1 MQLLKCGLLL
11 VGCLLCSVVF
21 ADYTQR
27 QDVQDFAKQFAKEQN
42 RSTDDVLAILAQAK
56 KQQSIIDAISRPAER
71 VLTWAD
77 YRKIFIEQNRL
88 DKGVIFWQQHKETLA
103 KLEKQY
109 QVPAEMIV
117 AIIGVETRYGKI
129 TGNYRVLDALM
140 TLGFDY
146 PKRGKFFRKQL
157 KEFLLLTQEQKLP
170 VDELKG
176 SYAGAMG
183 YGQFIPSSYRAYAVD
198 YDGDKVADI
207 WSNPEDAL
215 ASVAN
220 YFAEH
225 KWRYGDL
232 VAVKLAAQQV
242 DKSLISTSLKPN
254 HTVQSLR
261 AKGIK
266 IPAEVADSA
275 TVTLMQHEGPDGIEH
290 WLGFHNFY
298 VITRYNHSSM
308 YALAAWQL
316 SQLLQ
321 GHLYGL

>member
-1 MQLLKCGLLL
+1 MQLFKLGLLL
-11 VGCLLCSVVF
+11 IGLLSAFVQADF
-21 ADYTQR
+21 AQR
-27 QDVQDFAKQFAKEQN
+27 QDVQAFAKEFAQEH
-42 RSTDDVLAILAQAK
+42 SMSAKEVMAILAEAK
-56 KQQSIIDAISRPAER
+56 QQQSIIDAISRPAEH

-77 YRKIFIEQNRL
+77 YRKIFIEQKRL
-88 DKGVIFWQQHKETLA
+88 DKGVEFWQQHKAIFAEV
-103 KLEKQY
+103 EREY
-109 QVPAEMIV
+109 QVPAQMIV
-117 AIIGVETRYGKI
+117 AIIGVETRYGRI

-157 KEFLLLTQEQKLP
+157 KEFLLLAKEQNLP
-170 VDELKG
+170 VNELKG

-198 YDGDKVADI
+198 FDGDNVADI
-207 WSNPEDAL
+207 WSNPKDAI

-220 YFAEH
+220 YFAKH

-232 VAVKLAAQQV
+232 VAVKLAPQKI
-242 DKSLISTSLKPN
+242 DKSLISKSLKPH
-254 HTVQSLR
+254 HTVQTLR
-261 AKGIK
+261 SKGLK
-266 IPAEVADSA
+266 IPTEIADTA
-275 TVTLMQHEGPDGIEH
+275 TVTLMQHQGPEGVEY

-316 SQLLQ
+316 SQLLE
-321 GHLYGL
+321 GTVHGL

>member
-1 MQLLKCGLLL
+1 MPLLKLGLLL
-11 VGCLLCSVVF
+11 VGLLPSLLL
-21 ADYTQR
+21 ADYVER
-27 QDVQDFAKQFAKEQN
+27 QDVQAFATTFAKEQN
-42 RSTDDVLAILAQAK
+42 LKVDEILAVLAQAK

-77 YRKIFIEQNRL
+77 YRKIFIEQKRL
-88 DKGVIFWQQHKETLA
+88 DKGIIFWQQYKDVLA
-103 KLEKQY
+103 KVEAKY
-109 QVPAEMIV
+109 QVPAQMIV
-117 AIIGVETRYGKI
+117 AIIGVETRYGAI

-157 KEFLLLTQEQKLP
+157 KELLLLAKEQNLP

-207 WSNPEDAL
+207 WNNPEDAL

-220 YFAEH
+220 YFSEH

-232 VAVKLAAQQV
+232 VAVKLVPQKIDSALF
-242 DKSLISTSLKPN
+242 SSSLKPN
-254 HTVQSLR
+254 HKVKTLR
-261 AKGIK
+261 AKGVR
-266 IPAEVADSA
+266 IPAEIADTA
-275 TVTLMQHEGPDGIEH
+275 TVSLMQLEGVNGTEH

-316 SQLLQ
+316 SQLLEKTV
-321 GHLYGL
+321 HGL